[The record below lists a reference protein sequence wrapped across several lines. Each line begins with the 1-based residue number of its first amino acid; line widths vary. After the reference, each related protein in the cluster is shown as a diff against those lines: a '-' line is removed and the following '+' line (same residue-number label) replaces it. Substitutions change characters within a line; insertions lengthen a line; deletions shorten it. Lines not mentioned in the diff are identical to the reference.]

1 MRLKPMR
8 LDVSAL
14 LMVALLI
21 VGCDDKPEEDKGFA
35 GLADDAASY
44 AQVTPGKRFVFPQ
57 DHGRHDDFRIEWWYV
72 TANLVDAEG
81 QSFGVQWTLFRN
93 ALPRSKSAQGDE
105 HGWNNRNLWMG
116 HAAVTSADEH
126 YAAERYARG
135 GVGQAGVTLA
145 PFTAWIDDWTF
156 ASHSSIEDPL
166 ADMQLQAR
174 GPHFSYDLHLTSSR
188 PLVLQGAQGFSQKSE
203 QGQASYYYS
212 QPFFQADGSVEID
225 GKTYQVSG
233 PAWLDREWSSQP
245 LTENQTGWDW
255 FSLHLDSG
263 ADVMLYRMR
272 QKDGQPYLTGT
283 WINADGSTERLTAKD
298 IELTP
303 EDTTDVEGR
312 DMPTRWSVNIPG
324 KGVKV
329 SVETLNPQAWMDLQ
343 IPYWEGPVQVSGS
356 QKGVGYLEM
365 TGY

>member
-1 MRLKPMR
+1 MNSKALA
-8 LDVSAL
+8 LLLVAL
-14 LMVALLI
+14 LMS
-21 VGCDDKPEEDKGFA
+21 GCDDKTEDEKGFA

-44 AQVTPGKRFVFPQ
+44 AQVTPGKRFVFPE
-57 DHGRHDDFRIEWWYV
+57 DHGRHNDFRIEWWYV
-72 TANLVDAEG
+72 TANLKDADG

-93 ALPRSKSAQGDE
+93 ALPRPKTAASDE
-105 HGWNNRNLWMG
+105 HGWSNRNLWMG
-116 HAAVTSADEH
+116 HAAVTSEAEH

-145 PFTAWIDDWTF
+145 PFTAWIDDWAFT
-156 ASHSSIEDPL
+156 SHSSIENPL
-166 ADMQLQAR
+166 TDMQLQAS
-174 GPHFSYDLHLTSSR
+174 GPQFNYRLRLTSSK
-188 PLVLQGAQGFSQKSE
+188 PLVLQGKDGFSQKSE

-212 QPFFQADGSVEID
+212 QPFFQADGTLEID

-255 FSLHLDSG
+255 FSLHLKNG

-272 QKDGQPYLTGT
+272 QKDGEPYLTGT
-283 WINADGSTERLTAKD
+283 WINADGSTELLAAKD

-303 EDTTDVEGR
+303 QDTTEVDGR
-312 DMPTRWSVNIPG
+312 DMPTHWSVKIPG
-324 KGVKV
+324 KGVDV
-329 SVETLNPQAWMDLQ
+329 SVDALNPHAWMNLQ
-343 IPYWEGPVQVSGS
+343 IPYWEGPVQVTGN
-356 QKGVGYLEM
+356 QEGVGYLEM